1 MYIIYV
7 FISFQFYLTKQYKTN
22 YTIRIMDQIIFGL
35 ANNVQIASEEFIQ
48 RNINNI
54 LRMPLV
60 YSLKQEGIETIRRH
74 CYIPEH
80 WTIPEMI
87 IWFNRFDT
95 IMMHLH
101 NNRRELVPY
110 IIDYQRG
117 QEQGHNFR
125 ILQLPIECLTDNARR
140 WLLTHVVVFQND
152 NHFEHFVYNYYQNG
166 MNNNVRRDVFYVV
179 LPIYNGENQG

>member
-1 MYIIYV
+1 
-7 FISFQFYLTKQYKTN
+7 
-22 YTIRIMDQIIFGL
+22 MDQIIFGL

-140 WLLTHVVVFQND
+140 WLLTHVVVF
-152 NHFEHFVYNYYQNG
+152 
-166 MNNNVRRDVFYVV
+166 VFYVV